1 MIKIPSFYAS
11 TMETVSKL
19 VEISKLLRYYI
30 LTSTTEAGSGHPTSA
45 LSAVELMATLFF
57 GGYLKYN
64 IQDPDFINND
74 KIIFSKGHASPLYY
88 ALWAAAKAIDPS
100 ELMNLRK
107 FTSNLEG
114 HPTSN
119 FKYTDV
125 ATGSLGQGLSAGVGF
140 ALNAKYLDN
149 SSYKTYVL
157 LGDGE
162 LSEGSVWE
170 AANIASK
177 YKLNNLIAFVDCNR
191 LEQATE
197 TILEWDIDAYK
208 ARFESFG
215 WYVITIEDGHNVQ
228 NVITAFEQVKNSQ
241 DKPVCIIAKTIKG
254 KGIKMI
260 EDKLEWHGKA
270 LKREE
275 LENAMHDLGKVNF
288 NLDCK
293 IEEPEHLKELD
304 NTAGNFNWTDYK
316 SDELVATRKAYGQA
330 LVALAEKYPNL
341 IAMDCGVQNSTY
353 SETFQKKYPNRFFDM
368 YIAEQ
373 NMVSAALGLSKMNK
387 IPFISTF
394 AAFFTRAFDQIRM
407 SQYSDSNI
415 KFVGS
420 HAGISIGED
429 GPSQMALED
438 IAMFRSVPD
447 CAILYPSDA
456 VSMERA
462 VYLAAEHRGN
472 VYIRST
478 RMDTPILYSSENAF
492 KLGASKI
499 IKESVYDSITVV
511 GAGVTLHEALKAYDV
526 LKDKNIFIRVV
537 DLFSVKP
544 IDYNT
549 LSKCIRETKAI
560 LVVEDH
566 YAEGGIAEA
575 IRSELTNVKTKIFSL
590 NVGKTPRSGKPSEL
604 LDYEEISSKFIVEKV
619 KEIINS
625 F

>member
-1 MIKIPSFYAS
+1 
-11 TMETVSKL
+11 METVAKIE
-19 VEISKLLRYYI
+19 EISKLLRYYI
-30 LTSTTEAGSGHPTSA
+30 LTSTTEAGSGHPTSS
-45 LSAVELMATLFF
+45 LSAVELMATLYF

-64 IQDPDFINND
+64 IQDPDYINND
-74 KIIFSKGHASPLYY
+74 RIIFSKGHASPLYY
-88 ALWAAAKAIDPS
+88 SLWAAAKAIDPS

-107 FTSNLEG
+107 FNSNLEG

-119 FKYTDV
+119 FKYTDA
-125 ATGSLGQGLSAGVGF
+125 ATGSLGQGLSVGVGL
-140 ALNAKYLDN
+140 AINAKYLDKAN
-149 SSYKTYVL
+149 YKTYVL

-170 AANIASK
+170 AANIASR
-177 YKLNNLIAFVDCNR
+177 YNLNNLIAIVDCNR
-191 LEQATE
+191 LEQASE
-197 TILEWDIDAYK
+197 TILEWDLNAYK

-215 WYVITIEDGHNVQ
+215 WYVITIKDGHDVQ
-228 NVITAFEQVKNSQ
+228 SIITAFEQIKNSP
-241 DKPVCIIAKTIKG
+241 DKPICIIAKTIKG
-254 KGIKMI
+254 KGIKML
-260 EDKLEWHGKA
+260 ENKLDWHGKA

-288 NLDCK
+288 N
-293 IEEPEHLKELD
+293 IECNIAEPENGKELEH
-304 NTAGNFNWTDYK
+304 TSGNFNWTEY
-316 SDELVATRKAYGQA
+316 SPGEFVATRKAYGQA

-341 IAMDCGVQNSTY
+341 VSLDGGTQNSTH
-353 SETFQKKYPNRFFDM
+353 SETFQTKYPERFFDM

-373 NMVSAALGLSKMNK
+373 NMVSAALGLSRMNK
-387 IPFISTF
+387 IPFVSTF

-407 SQYSDSNI
+407 SQYSNSNI

-420 HAGISIGED
+420 HAGVSIGED

-447 CAILYPSDA
+447 CAVLYPSDA

-462 VYLAAEHRGN
+462 VYLASEHYGN

-478 RMDTPILYSSENAF
+478 RMDTPVLYANDNSF
-492 KLGASKI
+492 KIGGSKI
-499 IKESVYDSITVV
+499 IRESVYDSITVV
-511 GAGVTLHEALKAYDV
+511 GAGITLHEALKAYEV
-526 LKDKNIFIRVV
+526 LKEKNIFIRVV

-549 LSKCIRETKAI
+549 LSKCIRETKAVLI
-560 LVVEDH
+560 VEDH

-575 IRSELTNVKTKIFSL
+575 IRSELANVKTKIFSL
-590 NVGKTPRSGKPSEL
+590 SVSKPPRSGKPLEL

>member
-1 MIKIPSFYAS
+1 
-11 TMETVSKL
+11 METVAKIE
-19 VEISKLLRYYI
+19 EISKLLRYYI
-30 LTSTTEAGSGHPTSA
+30 LTSTTEAGSGHPTSS
-45 LSAVELMATLFF
+45 LSAVELMATLYF

-64 IQDPDFINND
+64 IQDPDYINND
-74 KIIFSKGHASPLYY
+74 RIIFSKGHASPLYY
-88 ALWAAAKAIDPS
+88 SLWAAAKAIDPS

-107 FTSNLEG
+107 FNSNLEG

-119 FKYTDV
+119 FRYTDA
-125 ATGSLGQGLSAGVGF
+125 ATGSLGQGLSVGVGL
-140 ALNAKYLDN
+140 AINAKYLDKSN
-149 SSYKTYVL
+149 YKTYVL

-170 AANIASK
+170 AANIASR
-177 YKLNNLIAFVDCNR
+177 YNLNNLIAIVDCNR
-191 LEQATE
+191 LEQASE
-197 TILEWDIDAYK
+197 TILEWDLNAYK

-215 WYVITIEDGHNVQ
+215 WYVITIDDGHDVQ
-228 NVITAFEQVKNSQ
+228 SIVTAFEQIKNSQ
-241 DKPVCIIAKTIKG
+241 DKPICIVAKTIKG
-254 KGIKMI
+254 KGIKML
-260 EDKLEWHGKA
+260 ENKLEWHGKA

-288 NLDCK
+288 N
-293 IEEPEHLKELD
+293 IECSIAEPENRKELEH
-304 NTAGNFNWTDYK
+304 TSGNFNWTEYNPG
-316 SDELVATRKAYGQA
+316 EFVATRKAYGQA

-341 IAMDCGVQNSTY
+341 VSLDGGTQNSTH
-353 SETFQKKYPNRFFDM
+353 SETFQAKHPERFFDM

-373 NMVSAALGLSKMNK
+373 NMVSAALGLSRMNK
-387 IPFISTF
+387 IPFVSTF

-407 SQYSDSNI
+407 SQYSNSNI

-420 HAGISIGED
+420 HAGVSIGED

-447 CAILYPSDA
+447 CAVLYPSDA

-462 VYLAAEHRGN
+462 VYLASEHYGN

-478 RMDTPILYSSENAF
+478 RMDTPILYANDNSF
-492 KLGASKI
+492 KIGGSKI
-499 IKESVYDSITVV
+499 IRESVYDSITVV
-511 GAGVTLHEALKAYDV
+511 GAGITLHEALKAYEV
-526 LKDKNIFIRVV
+526 LKEKNIFIRVV

-549 LSKCIRETKAI
+549 LSKCIRETKAVLI
-560 LVVEDH
+560 VEDH

-575 IRSELTNVKTKIFSL
+575 IRSELANVKTKIFSL
-590 NVGKTPRSGKPSEL
+590 SVSKLPRSGKPLEL